1 MKRFIAL
8 LLTLIMS
15 LSLMTNVTF
24 AAGNYKPLES
34 IGNYGNMEYIYDNM
48 EVKYN
53 YNGETVW
60 LDKDDMTYE
69 EFEVMFT
76 VLSDEKLSFKD
87 IKTTE
92 SIEENDDLF
101 PQKGYVIFLD
111 ENDGNWI
118 VAFDENE
125 VYARCIDPINKTSK
139 QGFFSYKLDTT
150 YNSFR
155 AFLDNIVI
163 RNTNDIENTPNNPT
177 EDKPSEPE
185 TKKHEN
191 QINVYDMKQIYSASF
206 PIGFFRDNFSWGI
219 CSYTRENETSP
230 VTLAYL
236 TFEDMEFIRVLTE
249 NEVKDNKI
257 VFDTKRVAYFK
268 EGTDGIEYDMNFH
281 LSCDFELQVNV
292 NGKGQVEYAIIT
304 VKNVYSGAAPETEVI
319 DMSKYKQSG
328 YLPTSGK
335 ISFKSSNNM
344 KFDESK
350 ADRPVISINENG
362 DEVVKV
368 GGTNLDDVKKE
379 ILQNVELMEENSY
392 IDILVDSDEESFQA
406 EHRYTS
412 SSSKKELKNFVEG
425 LFEEIYLQTA
435 SGTPTSVKGKSH
447 CYIKLRHKVD
457 GKWVLYSTSF
467 WFSDSAVEIDTENH
481 GDIELS
487 IKNADVIL
495 DYLSDYSKNKF
506 TTYKKETTDESAPYI
521 RGNIEGLTKTDII
534 EFEFKLPNDT
544 DNSISTEVASPGK
557 TVKGMFERYKE
568 NQYRSTY
575 ILTLLGNIGTI
586 SFYNKTQSS
595 LDGEQEKFSNNIPL
609 SFSNRFRYENG
620 NTVEYK
626 VGKEGVYYDLKM
638 VFKSGDISEVYFED
652 IKCSDLKYTQL
663 TEDTKL
669 SDEFV
674 EKDKEVVIREAKEC
688 ADTLYEFGLFKGTD
702 KGYELEKSL
711 TREESAT
718 ILVRLLGEEEKVDA
732 DDFDEVF
739 VDVYKDRWSYAYVMY
754 CYKHNITKGTGAD
767 TFSPDVQI
775 DANQFITLMMR
786 LLGYTEVNP
795 DTALEKSVEYKLLPE
810 EKIDDLTKKKVFTR
824 SDMVQIVYNSLKT
837 KMDDETV
844 FADYLLEKGI
854 LTEKEIEQ
862 IK

>member
-15 LSLMTNVTF
+15 LSLLTNVTF

-101 PQKGYVIFLD
+101 PQNGYVIFLD

-163 RNTNDIENTPNNPT
+163 RNTNDIENTPNNPS

-236 TFEDMEFIRVLTE
+236 TFKDMEFIRVLTE

-319 DMSKYKQSG
+319 DMSEYKQSG

-335 ISFKSSNNM
+335 ISFKSSNNI
-344 KFDESK
+344 KLDEK
-350 ADRPVISINENG
+350 ENKEFY
-362 DEVVKV
+362 DEE
-368 GGTNLDDVKKE
+368 LKE
-379 ILQNVELMEENSY
+379 INDRKESLLNAVSAM
-392 IDILVDSDEESFQA
+392 DEESYLSISLRRNA
-406 EHRYTS
+406 ENYGARHFYKKT
-412 SSSKKELKNFVEG
+412 SKKSEISDFVNG
-425 LFEEIYLQTA
+425 LFSLIESQIIDFD
-435 SGTPTSVKGKSH
+435 V
-447 CYIKLRHKVD
+447 
-457 GKWVLYSTSF
+457 
-467 WFSDSAVEIDTENH
+467 VEA
-481 GDIELS
+481 
-487 IKNADVIL
+487 KNASSCCFRLQYKNNGAAVQYEFDIQIEKDRVIISEGNL
-495 DYLSDYSKNKF
+495 RPITVIVKEPSKIIEYIYEYSKKKI
-506 TTYKKETTDESAPYI
+506 TTFDSRNTEDNSDDKQYGTIK
-521 RGNIEGLTKTDII
+521 GLTKTDVI
-534 EFEFKLPNDT
+534 EFEFKNSA
-544 DNSISTEVASPGK
+544 DNTNYISKNVATPGK
-557 TVKGMFERYKE
+557 TVKATFEKYKE
-568 NQYRSTY
+568 NKYKSTY
-575 ILTLLGNIGTI
+575 ILKLSGALGEVSLWEMN
-586 SFYNKTQSS
+586 QSS
-595 LDGEQEKFSNNIPL
+595 LSGDAELFSNNIPI
-609 SFSNRFRYENG
+609 SFGSYRRCDGE
-620 NTVEYK
+620 ELIM
-626 VGKEGVYYDLKM
+626 YDTIAPYDDYGLKLI
-638 VFKSGDISEVYFED
+638 FKDNDIYEVYFD
-652 IKCSDLKYTQL
+652 NTKCSNLKYTQL
-663 TEDTKL
+663 TDDKKL
-669 SDEFV
+669 AEEFV

-688 ADTLYEFGLFKGTD
+688 ADTLYDFGLFKGTD

-718 ILVRLLGEEEKVDA
+718 ILVRLLGEEEKVVA

-739 VDVYKDRWSYAYVMY
+739 VDVDKDRWSYAYVMY

-810 EKIDDLTKKKVFTR
+810 EKIDELTKKKVFTR